1 MIPASATVTQKAW
14 LEISRSK
21 IVCSLMPTMSWMA
34 TPLISGR
41 GALVPAA
48 APSGGM
54 DRSRDQPGD
63 LFRARFGD
71 RLLRHLA
78 PAAEHEDA
86 VGDRKDVR
94 HAMADKHDGDTL
106 VAEAADQIED
116 F

>member
-1 MIPASATVTQKAW
+1 MPASATVTQKAW

-54 DRSRDQPGD
+54 DRSRDQAGD
-63 LFRARFGD
+63 LLGTRFGD
-71 RLLRHLA
+71 RLLRNLSA
-78 PAAEHEDA
+78 AAEHEDA
-86 VGDRKDVR
+86 VGDGEDVG
-94 HAMADKHDGDTL
+94 HAMADQHDGDAL
-106 VAEAADQIED
+106 V
-116 F
+116 